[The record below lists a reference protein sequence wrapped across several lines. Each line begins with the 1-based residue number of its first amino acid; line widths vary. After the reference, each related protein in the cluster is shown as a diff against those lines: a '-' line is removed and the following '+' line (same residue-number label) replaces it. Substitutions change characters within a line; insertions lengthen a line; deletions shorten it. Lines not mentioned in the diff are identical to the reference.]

1 MFNGLLPVGTVAL
14 LKNSTKR
21 IMIIGVCQLAA
32 DDPTKVWDYVGCPFP
47 EGYLGPDKT
56 YLFNNEQID
65 KIYAVGYQDEE
76 QFAFKV
82 KADAVLQ
89 NIRNQE
95 EDNVPNDKE

>member
-76 QFAFKV
+76 QFG
-82 KADAVLQ
+82 DSTDSLLQ
-89 NIRNQE
+89 DFLENGTSYERYY
-95 EDNVPNDKE
+95 NVW